1 MRNSTPVDASR
12 VRKITG
18 FFSWLDHRLLTHGF
32 VARMTRYQV
41 LHLPACAMRLAHAER
56 ESPRGGEFRA
66 LTEIFKQ
73 LRERD

>member
-1 MRNSTPVDASR
+1 
-12 VRKITG
+12 
-18 FFSWLDHRLLTHGF
+18 
-32 VARMTRYQV
+32 MTRYQV